1 MKKVDVAENKKRG
14 AFEGF
19 NGKDWIM
26 YYTALNQEKPVEDC
40 GLELTDEE
48 KERYIN
54 ALKKLKEER
63 KRCPEVDYE
72 IKYSWF
78 E

>member
-1 MKKVDVAENKKRG
+1 MNKEDVVESKKVG

-19 NGKDWIM
+19 NGKEWIA

>member
-1 MKKVDVAENKKRG
+1 MKDSKKAV
-14 AFEGF
+14 AFEKF
-19 NGKDWIM
+19 EGKDWIR
-26 YYTALNQEKPVEDC
+26 YYTALNQEKSAEESGFDC
-40 GLELTDEE
+40 TDEE
-48 KERYIN
+48 KALYEQ
-54 ALKKLKEER
+54 ALEKLKKER